1 MFLWDVLPVDNG
13 SRVGMIGGAVDEFGA
28 ARDAARDLGGI
39 RVLAAEVRREVP

>member
-1 MFLWDVLPVDNG
+1 MFLPLTMGPG
-13 SRVGMIGGAVDEFGA
+13 VGMIGGAVDEFDA